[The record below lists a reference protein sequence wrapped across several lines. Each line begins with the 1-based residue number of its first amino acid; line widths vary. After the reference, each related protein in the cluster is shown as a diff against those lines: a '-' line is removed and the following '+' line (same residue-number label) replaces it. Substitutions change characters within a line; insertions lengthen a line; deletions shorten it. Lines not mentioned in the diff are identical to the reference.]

1 MKDQAKYWIAVSEED
16 LASAKWLIRGNRFLH
31 AAFFCHQVVEKALKA
46 VIARDLPAD
55 EMPPRIHSLINLAS
69 AASLLDE
76 LSDEQKLLLQRLN
89 PLSSD
94 TRYPDYDY
102 DQGTLSIP
110 KKEICDRV
118 IIEVEEFLCWIKRR
132 L

>member
-1 MKDQAKYWIAVSEED
+1 MNCQI
-16 LASAKWLIRGNRFLH
+16 
-31 AAFFCHQVVEKALKA
+31 
-46 VIARDLPAD
+46 
-55 EMPPRIHSLINLAS
+55 
-69 AASLLDE
+69 
-76 LSDEQKLLLQRLN
+76 QKLLLQRLN